1 MWARAHA
8 GTRQSLAS
16 ACPADSTLP
25 LVLQALLTVV
35 LQGSTMR
42 PLLRVLGYL
51 DLSGAE
57 RAVQRAAAQAVDQYG
72 KQASVL
78 ANLGVCCAV
87 LCMSCAGGCRFQGPL
102 FPHRCETAPLEQA

>member
-1 MWARAHA
+1 MSTSVWHCATTQTHA
-8 GTRQSLAS
+8 PPR
-16 ACPADSTLP
+16 
-25 LVLQALLTVV
+25 LQALLTVV

-78 ANLGVCCAV
+78 GLMVCCAV
-87 LCMSCAGGCRFQGPL
+87 LCMSCAGGCRSQGPV
-102 FPHRCETAPLEQA
+102 FPHRCKNKLA